1 MAIYPRF
8 EQFDRDRNFLV
19 TRSVVVSGKKFG
31 PGDQFDKTLVTT
43 RRLRQLYEH
52 RFLKMG
58 PAERNLEPQGRPNFA
73 VLPEA
78 AIREWLSAHKVLAPP
93 FTTAK
98 ALARLAVSEWDKRF
112 GDPEPS
118 TADADA
124 ELDAKLHPNAPDKPT
139 NGNGAPVL
147 SSTDTVVIDRGD
159 WEKLPWFAFQK
170 KVFELTGTK
179 PSTKKE
185 AIELMHSLG

>member
-1 MAIYPRF
+1 MATLPRF

-31 PGDQFDKTLVTT
+31 PGDPFDKTLVTT
-43 RRLRQLYEH
+43 RRLRQLYDH

-98 ALARLAVSEWDKRF
+98 ALARLAVSEWEKRF
-112 GDPEPS
+112 GDPEP
-118 TADADA
+118 TPVPDAP
-124 ELDAKLHPNAPDKPT
+124 KL
-139 NGNGAPVL
+139 NGAPVL
-147 SSTDTVVIDRGD
+147 SSTDTVVISKD

-185 AIELMHSLG
+185 AMELMHSLG